1 VTLFENPPSSQ
12 VLQASDSDNDLLD
25 TSNQLI
31 LLDVLPETTRVVY
44 TVIRNVLLPHLRRA
58 MGILPFQSSL
68 PSEPIA
74 ALRKRAALAR
84 LFFGCFLVLLGA
96 FYLTHLREGHV
107 WGDDFAMYIAQ
118 AKNIALGHP
127 LADTGYIFNPHRPVL
142 GPSAYPPVFPLLLSP
157 VYRIWGLNLAIMK
170 TEIVL
175 IFLLALFL
183 AFELISV
190 SLTHAYSAV
199 LVAILGC
206 SPYFYEIK
214 DNVTSDLPFLC
225 FVMLS
230 LLVLSRCEIQGWRSV
245 PLALSAS
252 ICVYLS
258 FATRTAGVSLL
269 GCLILSS
276 IQQRGASA
284 RNAAIS
290 ALSAM
295 TLMAIHSAVFGGN
308 GSYLAQVHIPL
319 YGVVQNGIVYGWSLY
334 RYVLGIRNAVVGGA
348 FLLLLGALGSA
359 GIVHRLR
366 IRVSYLEVFTVSYA
380 LIILLWTSENDGRL
394 LVPLLPMW
402 LLYIGVALRQ
412 LQFSHKRAVCGM
424 IVVCV
429 GVAFVSRY
437 SRISDGPIREGLGDA
452 SFVRTCEYIRSSTPK
467 DSVLVFSKPRLLALV
482 TERKASTY
490 DTPHNDG
497 ELWEDFTSIR
507 ARYVLVNRQ
516 FADDREYLEPLIL
529 RNAAH
534 AHEIFAEAQ
543 YHLYEIL

>member
-1 VTLFENPPSSQ
+1 MR
-12 VLQASDSDNDLLD
+12 
-25 TSNQLI
+25 I
-31 LLDVLPETTRVVY
+31 LT
-44 TVIRNVLLPHLRRA
+44 
-58 MGILPFQSSL
+58 FQSSL
-68 PSEPIA
+68 PSEQNA
-74 ALRKRAALAR
+74 APRKRAALAR
-84 LFFGCFLVLLGA
+84 LFFSCFLVLLGA

-107 WGDDFAMYIAQ
+107 WGDDFAMYVAQ

-127 LADTGYIFNPHRPVL
+127 LADTGYLFNPHRPVL
-142 GPSAYPPVFPLLLSP
+142 GPSAYPPVLPLLLSP
-157 VYRIWGLNLAIMK
+157 VYRIWGLNLSIMK

-175 IFLLALFL
+175 TFLLALFL
-183 AFELISV
+183 AFELIAV
-190 SLTHAYSAV
+190 HLTHAYSAV

-214 DNVTSDLPFLC
+214 DNITSDLPFLC

-230 LLVLSRCEIQGWRSV
+230 LLVLSRCELQGWRNV
-245 PLALSAS
+245 PLALCAS

-269 GCLILSS
+269 VCLILSS
-276 IQQRGASA
+276 VQQRGASA

-295 TLMAIHSAVFGGN
+295 TLMATHSAVFGGN
-308 GSYLAQVHIPL
+308 GSYLAQVHISL
-319 YGVVQNGIVYGWSLY
+319 YGVVQNGVLYGWGLY
-334 RYVLGIRNAVVGGA
+334 RNVLGIGNAVAGWA
-348 FLLLLGALGSA
+348 FLLLLGALCSA
-359 GIVHRLR
+359 GIVRRSL
-366 IRVSYLEVFTVSYA
+366 IRVSYLEVFTASYA
-380 LIILLWTSENDGRL
+380 LIILLWTSDNDCRFL
-394 LVPLLPMW
+394 IPLLPLW
-402 LLYIGVALRQ
+402 LLYIGVTLRQ
-412 LQFSHKRAVCGM
+412 LQFSHKPAVCGT

-429 GVAFVSRY
+429 GIAFVSRY
-437 SRISDGPIREGLGDA
+437 SRISDGPIRQGLGDA
-452 SFVRTCEYIRSSTPK
+452 SFLRTCEYIRSSTPK
-467 DSVLVFSKPRLLALV
+467 NSVLIFSKPRLLALV

-497 ELWEDFTSIR
+497 ELWEDFTSIH

-534 AHEIFAEAQ
+534 AHEVFAEAQ